1 MIAAAAFAVVDIV
14 LNGKTVLPHAR
25 AAVRDGRVLLPVR
38 DLGRALGAAVRY
50 DARERRVVVRR
61 DARTVA
67 LGAREVVVA
76 DGRAYAPLRAI
87 AGAFGFRAAYVARTR
102 TVVLARRVE
111 PRAQRNAAP
120 AVAPA
125 AVPTPG
131 SGAAAAPASAR
142 DAIVTPARST
152 QVNEPYPAV
161 SARFAGSGGIDPRS
175 VRVLVDGRDV
185 SADAAVVGDEILYTP
200 RTALAPG
207 THAVNVSALASNGT
221 PLAAAWEFGDTFAFA
236 PPPPPS
242 PPPVR
247 AIFLDRYV
255 VPGTNAF
262 DVVVLGVSGLTG
274 FVAVDGV
281 PGIAP
286 LVVTGANSYVAH
298 VVVPPGVA
306 QPFAHVGAR
315 LTLPDGSIRVIT
327 LPQTIGLFTASAS
340 PPAHATPTSVPRAI
354 PPGRRSMAVPTPT
367 VTPTPVPRRAL
378 ARPRPSP
385 SPSP

>member
-1 MIAAAAFAVVDIV
+1 MIAATAFAVVDIV
-14 LNGKTVLPHAR
+14 LNGKTILPHAR
-25 AAVRDGRVLLPVR
+25 AAVHGGRLLLPVR
-38 DLGRALGAAVRY
+38 DLGRVLGAEVRY
-50 DARERRVVVRR
+50 DARDGRVVVRR
-61 DARTVA
+61 YARTAA
-67 LGAREVVVA
+67 LRAREIVV
-76 DGRAYAPLRAI
+76 DRGRAYAPLRTVA
-87 AGAFGFRAAYVARTR
+87 AALGFDAAYVARTR

-111 PRAQRNAAP
+111 PRTQR
-120 AVAPA
+120 PA
-125 AVPTPG
+125 ATVAAAAAPTPG

-142 DAIVTPARST
+142 DAIVTPPRSA

-185 SADAAVVGDEILYTP
+185 SADAAIVGDEILYTP
-200 RTALAPG
+200 RAALAPG
-207 THAVNVSALASNGT
+207 THAVTVSALASNGT
-221 PLAAAWEFGDTFAFA
+221 PLAASWEFADTFAFA
-236 PPPPPS
+236 PPPPPA

-247 AIFLDRYV
+247 AMYVDRYV

-262 DVVVLGVSGLTG
+262 DVVVLGVPGMTG